1 VSVKSDEH
9 PVLTEA
15 CAAFMENVLREIA
28 SDQSIEVV
36 VFAALGDNPTDRYV
50 DYAAPHSSESGVELL
65 REGLK
70 RMVGVLQNEKRQIV
84 LVSDSP
90 YWRLTA

>member
-15 CAAFMENVLREIA
+15 CAAFMENALREIA

-36 VFAALGDNPTDRYV
+36 FRAALWDNPMDRYV
-50 DYAAPHSSESGVELL
+50 GYAAPHSSTSGV
-65 REGLK
+65 
-70 RMVGVLQNEKRQIV
+70 
-84 LVSDSP
+84 
-90 YWRLTA
+90 